1 MGSLVCEAKGNMLI
15 DNDMSEQIK
24 IQLPDGS
31 VREVAQGTTPFDVAM
46 SISPRLAAAVVVAR
60 IRPLTTPVVAG
71 ETAVEEADEAQT
83 EAGMYGSASELGE
96 RLVDLAAP
104 LNEDVALELLK
115 ESDEAALKVVRH
127 SAAHVMATAILELF
141 PETKLGHGPATDNG
155 FFYDVYRETPFTE
168 DDLAAIEKRMA
179 EVVARDETFVREQ
192 ESREMGLK
200 DYAEHGDF
208 MKVHFIERFTK
219 PGDEISL
226 YRNGKFVDFC
236 RGPHVPSTGRVKA
249 FKVTSV
255 AGAYW
260 LGDEKNQ
267 QLQRIYGTA
276 FFNAKDMDAH
286 FKRLEEIKARDHRVL
301 GKQLDLFSI
310 QEVAGAGLI
319 FWHPKGG
326 LIRKTM
332 EDWMRDECIRRGYE
346 MVFTPHIM
354 RRELWKV
361 SGHEGFY
368 SQNMYPPMELD
379 DAEYRLKPMNCPGH
393 ILIYK
398 NSPKSYR
405 DLPQRYAELGN
416 VYRYERSGTM
426 HGLLR
431 VRGFTQDDAHI
442 FCTPEQIESEIA
454 ACVEFAD
461 EVLKAFGFAEF
472 KVELSTWDPKDQKSY
487 VGSPEHW
494 ETAVGSLKKVLD
506 AKAIPYR
513 EIPGEAAFYGPK
525 IDIKLVDVLGRLW
538 QLSTVQF
545 DFNLPQRFE
554 LEYTGEDG
562 EKHRP
567 VMVHRAL
574 FGSVERFF
582 GVLIEHY
589 AGAFPLWLAP
599 VQVGLVPISEKHVEY
614 ARAVKAKLEVA
625 GLRVELDARN
635 EKMNAKIRE
644 FTLQKVPF
652 VLVMGDK
659 EAEQREVNVRVRG
672 GGVQGTFPLSE
683 FIANAT
689 TLITRKELNLS
700 DTPKWHDA
708 VLKAV
713 QSFPTDQFDLNDL
726 YDLRDEFAS
735 IFPNNRHVNEK
746 LRQQLQTLR
755 DEGIIQFLDNEGNY
769 KRIK

>member
-1 MGSLVCEAKGNMLI
+1 LQQPSILEDV
-15 DNDMSEQIK
+15 SEQMIK

-31 VREVAQGTTPFDVAM
+31 VREVPRGTTAHDVAM

-60 IRPLTTPVVAG
+60 IRPLTPVAAG
-71 ETAVEEADEAQT
+71 IATTDETSEAA
-83 EAGMYGSASELGE
+83 MYGGATDGE

-104 LNEDVALELLK
+104 LSEDVALELLK
-115 ESDEAALKVVRH
+115 ENDEAALKVVRH

-141 PETKLGHGPATDNG
+141 PETKLGHGPATDSG
-155 FFYDVYRETPFTE
+155 FFYDVYRETPFSDE
-168 DDLAAIEKRMA
+168 DLAAIEARMA
-179 EVVARDETFVREQ
+179 EVVARDEKFVREK

-200 DYAEHGDF
+200 DYAEQGEF
-208 MKVHFIERFTK
+208 MKVHFIEKFTQT
-219 PGDEISL
+219 GDEISL

-276 FFNAKDMDAH
+276 FFNAKDLDTH

-310 QEVAGAGLI
+310 QEVAGSGLI

-332 EDWMRDECIRRGYE
+332 EDWMREECIRRGYD
-346 MVFTPHIM
+346 MVYTPHIM
-354 RRELWKV
+354 RRDLWKI

-398 NSPKSYR
+398 NSPRSYR
-405 DLPQRYAELGN
+405 DLPVRYAELGN

-442 FCTPEQIESEIA
+442 FCTPSQIE
-454 ACVEFAD
+454 D
-461 EVLKAFGFAEF
+461 EVVACIDFAQSVLKTFGFEEF
-472 KVELSTWDPKDQKSY
+472 KVELSTWDPNDRKSY
-487 VGSPEHW
+487 TGSEEHW
-494 ETAVGSLKKVLD
+494 NMAISSLKSALD
-506 AKAIPYR
+506 RKGIPFKT
-513 EIPGEAAFYGPK
+513 ISGEAAFYGPK
-525 IDIKLVDVLGRLW
+525 IDIKLVDVLGRMW

-545 DFNLPQRFE
+545 DFNLPARFE
-554 LEYTGEDG
+554 LEYKGEDG
-562 EKHRP
+562 ELHQP

-599 VQVGLVPISEKHVEY
+599 VQIGIVPISEKHVEY
-614 ARAVKAKLEVA
+614 AVAVKAKLEAA
-625 GLRVELDARN
+625 GLRVELDQRN

-659 EAEQREVNVRVRG
+659 EAATEAVSVRTRG
-672 GGVQGTFPLSE
+672 KG
-683 FIANAT
+683 
-689 TLITRKELNLS
+689 
-700 DTPKWHDA
+700 
-708 VLKAV
+708 
-713 QSFPTDQFDLNDL
+713 
-726 YDLRDEFAS
+726 
-735 IFPNNRHVNEK
+735 
-746 LRQQLQTLR
+746 
-755 DEGIIQFLDNEGNY
+755 DEGSVSLVDFIERAKGLVAS
-769 KRIK
+769 KTVAL

>member
-1 MGSLVCEAKGNMLI
+1 
-15 DNDMSEQIK
+15 MSEQTIK

-31 VREVAQGTTPFDVAM
+31 VREVPRGTTALDVAT

-60 IRPLTTPVVAG
+60 ILPLTAVTTDGFVAG
-71 ETAVEEADEAQT
+71 EEESEA
-83 EAGMYGSASELGE
+83 AMYGGAEGGE
-96 RLVDLAAP
+96 RVVDLAAP
-104 LNEDVALELLK
+104 LMEDVALELLK

-179 EVVARDETFVREQ
+179 EVVARDEKFVRVE
-192 ESREMGLK
+192 ESREKGLT
-200 DYAEHGDF
+200 DYSAQGEF
-208 MKVHFIERFTK
+208 MKVYFIEKFTK
-219 PGDEISL
+219 PGDEISV
-226 YRNGKFVDFC
+226 YRNGGFTDFC

-249 FKVTSV
+249 FKVMSI

-276 FFNAKDMDAH
+276 FFNQKDLDAH
-286 FKRLEEIKARDHRVL
+286 FKHLEEIKARDHRVL

-326 LIRKTM
+326 LIRKQM
-332 EDWMRDECIRRGYE
+332 EDWMRDECVRRGYQL
-346 MVFTPHIM
+346 VYTPHIM
-354 RRELWKV
+354 RRELWKI
-361 SGHEGFY
+361 SGHEENY
-368 SQNMYPPMELD
+368 AENMYPPMELD

-442 FCTPEQIESEIA
+442 FCMPSQIESEVV
-454 ACVEFAD
+454 ACIDFA
-461 EVLKAFGFAEF
+461 EVVLKTFGFAEF
-472 KVELSTWDPKDQKSY
+472 KVELSTWDPNDRAHY
-487 VGSPEHW
+487 TGSDENW
-494 ETAVGSLKKVLD
+494 AIAISGLQRALD
-506 AKAIPYR
+506 SKGIKYAT
-513 EIPGEAAFYGPK
+513 IPGEAAFYGPK

-538 QLSTVQF
+538 QLSTVQV
-545 DFNLPQRFE
+545 DFNLPARFE
-554 LEYTGEDG
+554 LEYIGEDG
-562 EKHRP
+562 ARHQP
-567 VMVHRAL
+567 IMVHRAL
-574 FGSVERFF
+574 FGSLERFF

-599 VQVGLVPISEKHVEY
+599 VQIGLVPISEKHLAY
-614 ARAVKAKLEVA
+614 AKKLEAELKAA
-625 GLRVELDARN
+625 GLRVETDDRN
-635 EKMNAKIRE
+635 EKMNAKIRD
-644 FTLQKVPF
+644 FANQKTPYI
-652 VLVMGDK
+652 LVFGDK
-659 EAEQREVNVRVRG
+659 EEAANAVSVRTRG
-672 GGVQGTFPLSE
+672 KGDQGSMPLAD
-683 FIANAT
+683 FIAKAT
-689 TLITRKELNLS
+689 AL
-700 DTPKWHDA
+700 
-708 VLKAV
+708 V
-713 QSFPTDQFDLNDL
+713 
-726 YDLRDEFAS
+726 
-735 IFPNNRHVNEK
+735 
-746 LRQQLQTLR
+746 
-755 DEGIIQFLDNEGNY
+755 
-769 KRIK
+769 

>member
-1 MGSLVCEAKGNMLI
+1 V
-15 DNDMSEQIK
+15 SEQTIK

-31 VREVAQGTTPFDVAM
+31 VREVPRGTTALDIAT

-60 IRPLTTPVVAG
+60 IRPLTAVPTDGTAATE
-71 ETAVEEADEAQT
+71 ETSEAA
-83 EAGMYGSASELGE
+83 MYGGAEDGE

-104 LNEDVALELLK
+104 LNENVALELLK
-115 ESDEAALKVVRH
+115 ENDEAALKVVRH

-141 PETKLGHGPATDNG
+141 PETKLGHGPATDSG
-155 FFYDVYRETPFTE
+155 FFYDVYRETPFSE
-168 DDLAAIEKRMA
+168 EDLAAIEARMA
-179 EVVARDETFVREQ
+179 EVVARDEKFMREV

-208 MKVHFIERFTK
+208 MKVHFIEKFTQ

-226 YRNGKFVDFC
+226 YRNGNFVDFC

-249 FKVTSV
+249 FKVMSV

-276 FFNAKDMDAH
+276 FFNTKDLDAH

-326 LIRKTM
+326 LVRKAM
-332 EDWMRDECIRRGYE
+332 EDWMRDECIRRGYN

-354 RRELWKV
+354 RRELWKI

-405 DLPQRYAELGN
+405 DLPVRYAELGN

-442 FCTPEQIESEIA
+442 FCMPSQIESEIA
-454 ACVEFAD
+454 ACVEFA
-461 EVLKAFGFAEF
+461 EIVLKTFGFAEF
-472 KVELSTWDPKDQKSY
+472 KVELSTWDPKDRKSY
-487 VGSPEHW
+487 VGSDENW
-494 ETAVGSLKKVLD
+494 EMAAGSLKKVLEQ
-506 AKAIPYR
+506 KGIPYKT
-513 EIPGEAAFYGPK
+513 IPGEAAFYGPK

-545 DFNLPQRFE
+545 DFNLPERFG
-554 LEYTGEDG
+554 LEYKGEDG
-562 EKHRP
+562 ELHQP

-599 VQVGLVPISEKHVEY
+599 VQIGLVPISEKHLEY
-614 ARAVKAKLEVA
+614 AAAVKAKLEAA

-659 EAEQREVNVRVRG
+659 EAASEAVSVRTRG
-672 GGVQGTFPLSE
+672 KG
-683 FIANAT
+683 
-689 TLITRKELNLS
+689 
-700 DTPKWHDA
+700 
-708 VLKAV
+708 
-713 QSFPTDQFDLNDL
+713 
-726 YDLRDEFAS
+726 
-735 IFPNNRHVNEK
+735 
-746 LRQQLQTLR
+746 
-755 DEGIIQFLDNEGNY
+755 DEGSAALVDLIARAKSLIEQKSPGL
-769 KRIK
+769 

>member
-1 MGSLVCEAKGNMLI
+1 
-15 DNDMSEQIK
+15 MSEQKIK

-31 VREVAQGTTPFDVAM
+31 VREVAHGTTPYDIAM
-46 SISPRLAAAVVVAR
+46 NISPRLAAAVVVAR
-60 IRPLTTPVVAG
+60 IRPLAVPAPVG
-71 ETAVEEADEAQT
+71 ETAEDEATEAQS
-83 EAGMYGSASELGE
+83 EAGMYSSAAETGE
-96 RLVDLAAP
+96 RLVDLSAP
-104 LNEDVALELLK
+104 LTEDIALELLK
-115 ESDEAALKVVRH
+115 ESDEASLKVVRH

-141 PETKLGHGPATDNG
+141 PETKLGHGPATDSG
-155 FFYDVYRETPFTE
+155 FFYDVYRETPFSE
-168 DDLAAIEKRMA
+168 SDLAAIEARMA
-179 EVVARDETFVREQ
+179 EVVARDEKFVREQ
-192 ESREMGLK
+192 EEREKGL
-200 DYAEHGDF
+200 AEYKSNGDF

-226 YRNGKFVDFC
+226 YKNGNFTDFC

-267 QLQRIYGTA
+267 QLQRVYGTA
-276 FFNAKDMDAH
+276 FFNSKDMDAH

-354 RRELWKV
+354 RRELWKI

-472 KVELSTWDPKDQKSY
+472 KVELSTWDPKDTKSY

-494 ETAVGSLKKVLD
+494 NTAVASLKKVLD
-506 AKAIPYR
+506 EKKIPYR

-545 DFNLPQRFE
+545 DFNLPERFE

-589 AGAFPLWLAP
+589 AGAFPMWLAP
-599 VQVGLVPISEKHVEY
+599 VQVGIVPISEKHLDY
-614 ARAVKAKLEVA
+614 AQSVKAKLEAA

-644 FTLQKVPF
+644 FTMQKVPF

-659 EAEQREVNVRVRG
+659 EASSEAVSVRTRGKGDEGSVALTAFIERAKGLVASREVA
-672 GGVQGTFPLSE
+672 L
-683 FIANAT
+683 
-689 TLITRKELNLS
+689 
-700 DTPKWHDA
+700 
-708 VLKAV
+708 
-713 QSFPTDQFDLNDL
+713 
-726 YDLRDEFAS
+726 
-735 IFPNNRHVNEK
+735 
-746 LRQQLQTLR
+746 
-755 DEGIIQFLDNEGNY
+755 
-769 KRIK
+769 

>member
-1 MGSLVCEAKGNMLI
+1 M
-15 DNDMSEQIK
+15 IK
-24 IQLPDGS
+24 VQLPDGS
-31 VREVAQGTTPFDVAM
+31 VREVPRGTTAFDVAT

-60 IRPLTTPVVAG
+60 IRPLTGAATD
-71 ETAVEEADEAQT
+71 AVTEEGSEAS
-83 EAGMYGSASELGE
+83 MYGAAAGGE
-96 RLVDLAAP
+96 RLVDLTAP

-141 PETKLGHGPATDNG
+141 PETKLGHGPATDAG

-168 DDLAAIEKRMA
+168 DDLAAIEKRMG
-179 EVVARDETFVREQ
+179 EVVARDEKFVREE
-192 ESREMGLK
+192 ESREKGLT
-200 DYAEHGDF
+200 DYATQGEF
-208 MKVHFIERFTK
+208 MKVHFIEKFTK

-226 YRNGKFVDFC
+226 YRNGEFTDFC

-249 FKVTSV
+249 FKVMSI

-276 FFNAKDMDAH
+276 FFNAKDLDAH

-310 QEVAGAGLI
+310 QEVAGSGLI

-346 MVFTPHIM
+346 MVYTPHIM
-354 RRELWKV
+354 RRDLWKI

-405 DLPQRYAELGN
+405 DLPVRYAELGN

-442 FCTPEQIESEIA
+442 FCTPEQIVSEIED
-454 ACVEFAD
+454 CLDFA
-461 EVLKAFGFAEF
+461 EAVLKTFGFDEYR
-472 KVELSTWDPKDQKSY
+472 VELSMHDPNKAGDY
-487 VGSPEHW
+487 VGKASDWDNAE
-494 ETAVGSLKKVLD
+494 AALKGVLTNRGV
-506 AKAIPYR
+506 AFKS
-513 EIPGEAAFYGPK
+513 IPGEGAFYGPK

-554 LEYTGEDG
+554 LEYKGEDG
-562 EKHRP
+562 ELHRP

-589 AGAFPLWLAP
+589 AGAFPMWLAP
-599 VQVGLVPISEKHVEY
+599 VQVGLVPISEKHLDY
-614 ARAVKAKLEVA
+614 ANAVKAKLEAA

-659 EAEQREVNVRVRG
+659 EAASEAVSVRTRG
-672 GGVQGTFPLSE
+672 KGDEGSVGLAE
-683 FIANAT
+683 FIERAT
-689 TLITRKELNLS
+689 RLAAE
-700 DTPKWHDA
+700 H
-708 VLKAV
+708 
-713 QSFPTDQFDLNDL
+713 
-726 YDLRDEFAS
+726 S
-735 IFPNNRHVNEK
+735 IS
-746 LRQQLQTLR
+746 L
-755 DEGIIQFLDNEGNY
+755 
-769 KRIK
+769 

>member
-1 MGSLVCEAKGNMLI
+1 
-15 DNDMSEQIK
+15 
-24 IQLPDGS
+24 
-31 VREVAQGTTPFDVAM
+31 M

-60 IRPLTTPVVAG
+60 IRPLTPVAADG
-71 ETAVEEADEAQT
+71 AVVSEDTSEEA
-83 EAGMYGSASELGE
+83 MYGGVEDGE

-104 LNEDVALELLK
+104 LMEDVALQLLK
-115 ESDEAALKVVRH
+115 ENDEAALKVVRH

-141 PETKLGHGPATDNG
+141 PETKLGHGPATDSG
-155 FFYDVYRETPFTE
+155 FFYDVYRETPFSE
-168 DDLAAIEKRMA
+168 ENLAAIEARMA
-179 EVVARDETFVREQ
+179 DVVARDEKFVREV

-200 DYAEHGDF
+200 DYAEHGEF
-208 MKVHFIERFTK
+208 MKVHFIEKFTQ
-219 PGDEISL
+219 PGEEISL
-226 YRNGKFVDFC
+226 YRNGGFVDFC

-249 FKVTSV
+249 FKVMSV

-276 FFNAKDMDAH
+276 FFNTKDLEAH

-310 QEVAGAGLI
+310 QEVAGSGLI

-332 EDWMRDECIRRGYE
+332 EDWMREECIRRGYN

-354 RRELWKV
+354 RRELWKI

-398 NSPKSYR
+398 SSPRSYR
-405 DLPQRYAELGN
+405 DLPLRYAELGN

-442 FCTPEQIESEIA
+442 FCMPSQIEDEVA
-454 ACVEFAD
+454 ACVDFA
-461 EVLKAFGFAEF
+461 ESVLKTFGFAEF
-472 KVELSTWDPKDQKSY
+472 KVELSTWDPKDRKSY
-487 VGSPEHW
+487 VGSDENW
-494 ETAVGSLKKVLD
+494 EMAAGSLKRVLE
-506 AKAIPYR
+506 AKKIPYK

-545 DFNLPQRFE
+545 DFNMNSRFE

-599 VQVGLVPISEKHVEY
+599 VQIGLVPISEKHLEY
-614 ARAVKAKLEVA
+614 AAAVKVKLEA
-625 GLRVELDARN
+625 TGLRVELDARN

-659 EAEQREVNVRVRG
+659 EASSEAVSVRTRG
-672 GGVQGTFPLSE
+672 KG
-683 FIANAT
+683 
-689 TLITRKELNLS
+689 
-700 DTPKWHDA
+700 
-708 VLKAV
+708 
-713 QSFPTDQFDLNDL
+713 
-726 YDLRDEFAS
+726 
-735 IFPNNRHVNEK
+735 
-746 LRQQLQTLR
+746 
-755 DEGIIQFLDNEGNY
+755 DEGSAPLVDFIERAKGLVKSKTVGL
-769 KRIK
+769 

>member
-1 MGSLVCEAKGNMLI
+1 
-15 DNDMSEQIK
+15 MSEQTIR

-31 VREVAQGTTPFDVAM
+31 VREVPRGTTAHDVAM
-46 SISPRLAAAVVVAR
+46 SISPRLAAAAVVAR
-60 IRPLTTPVVAG
+60 VRSLTPVAASTVVAE
-71 ETAVEEADEAQT
+71 ETSEAA
-83 EAGMYGSASELGE
+83 MYGAETTGQ

-104 LNEDVALELLK
+104 LNEDLALELLK
-115 ESDEAALKVVRH
+115 ENDEAALKVVRH

-141 PETKLGHGPATDNG
+141 PETKLGHGPATDSG
-155 FFYDVYRETPFTE
+155 FFYDVYRETPFS
-168 DDLAAIEKRMA
+168 DADLAAIEARMA
-179 EVVARDETFVREQ
+179 EVVARDDKFVREV

-200 DYAEHGDF
+200 DYSEHGEF
-208 MKVHFIERFTK
+208 MKVHFIEKFTQ

-226 YRNGKFVDFC
+226 YRNGEFVDFC

-276 FFNAKDMDAH
+276 FFNPKDLDAH

-310 QEVAGAGLI
+310 QEVAGSGLI

-332 EDWMRDECIRRGYE
+332 EDWMREECIRRGYN

-354 RRELWKV
+354 RRELWKI

-398 NSPKSYR
+398 SAPRSYR
-405 DLPQRYAELGN
+405 DLPLRYAELGN

-442 FCTPEQIESEIA
+442 FCMPSQIEDEVA
-454 ACVEFAD
+454 ACVEFA
-461 EVLKAFGFAEF
+461 ETVLKTFGFAEF
-472 KVELSTWDPKDQKSY
+472 KIELSTWDPKDRKSY
-487 VGSPEHW
+487 VGSDENW
-494 ETAVGSLKKVLD
+494 EMAAGSLKRVLER
-506 AKAIPYR
+506 KGIPYK

-545 DFNLPQRFE
+545 DFNMNSRFE

-574 FGSVERFF
+574 FGSIERFF

-599 VQVGLVPISEKHVEY
+599 VQVGLVPISEKHLGY
-614 ARAVKAKLEVA
+614 AGAVKAKLEAA

-659 EAEQREVNVRVRG
+659 EAASEAVSVRTRG
-672 GGVQGTFPLSE
+672 KGDEGSVALVD
-683 FIANAT
+683 FIARA
-689 TLITRKELNLS
+689 RNLVEQKS
-700 DTPKWHDA
+700 PG
-708 VLKAV
+708 L
-713 QSFPTDQFDLNDL
+713 
-726 YDLRDEFAS
+726 
-735 IFPNNRHVNEK
+735 
-746 LRQQLQTLR
+746 
-755 DEGIIQFLDNEGNY
+755 
-769 KRIK
+769 